1 MSEKSLEPS
10 QKQTKRDPD
19 LVVTTAAEIAMKRAA
34 IKARQRAKQVGVGVA
49 VLKDGNIVEE
59 RLNSLGSE

>member
-19 LVVTTAAEIAMKRAA
+19 LVGAEIAMKRAA
-34 IKARQRAKQVGVGVA
+34 INARQRAKQVGAGVA

-59 RLNSLGSE
+59 RLNSHDSE

>member
-19 LVVTTAAEIAMKRAA
+19 LVAAEIAMKRAA
-34 IKARQRAKQVGVGVA
+34 IKARQRAKQVGAGVT
-49 VLKDGNIVEE
+49 VFKDGNIVEE
-59 RLNSLGSE
+59 RLNSHGSE

>member
-10 QKQTKRDPD
+10 QNQPKRDPD
-19 LVVTTAAEIAMKRAA
+19 LVAAEFAMKRAA
-34 IKARQRAKQVGVGVA
+34 MKARQRAKQVGAGVA

-59 RLNSLGSE
+59 RQNTLASE